1 MPQSPPPVQN
11 SAVFYATVSNNGP
24 FWDVRGNKLLLLA
37 LRAHPFCFVP
47 FFRFVHLVPLDLLR
61 QLVLLMH
68 LRARFFWVPRRG
80 LRTFRHGILSL
91 RPV

>member
-1 MPQSPPPVQN
+1 MWRRKRK
-11 SAVFYATVSNNGP
+11 FYGR
-24 FWDVRGNKLLLLA
+24 VRGNKLPSLV
-37 LRAHPFCFVP
+37 LRAHPFGFVP
-47 FFRFVHLVPLDLLR
+47 FLRFVQPVPPDLLR

-68 LRARFFWVPRRG
+68 LRARFCLMPRRG